1 MRILESIKKYGNK
14 FNLVIFKRLDLGE
27 MASALCPSSCH
38 GFESKNQPLLGFGG
52 YFSGTLGFIPN
63 KALPHIYLPKKRKE
77 KRISLSKIG
86 GKAVYQPPLLDPTG
100 VLCAL
105 DMIFFFFFL
114 GIQ

>member
-14 FNLVIFKRLDLGE
+14 FNLVIFKRLDHGE

-63 KALPHIYLPKKRKE
+63 KAPPHIYLPKKKKRK
-77 KRISLSKIG
+77 KNKPLKNW

-105 DMIFFFFFL
+105 DKVSMDI
-114 GIQ
+114 GINCP